1 MLYVYIYIYT
11 TYTCIYIYTH
21 NITIISYDTTM
32 LYCMLPEGLG
42 EARRGVG
49 RREGAGDVQAARRAI
64 SLSANVS
71 VFVVMFVL
79 AEQYRLHH

>member
-1 MLYVYIYIYT
+1 
-11 TYTCIYIYTH
+11 
-21 NITIISYDTTM
+21 
-32 LYCMLPEGLG
+32 MLPEGLG